1 MKHLFILFLVFVMTE
16 TAFAQGRRRRPE
28 PRRPHPRTR
37 VPMPMPRYTCQVVMV
52 DRYNRVVNRYWG
64 RTHSRFDRCRDA
76 MSSCYWDLKRY
87 GSRGRRCLQ
96 AH

>member
-1 MKHLFILFLVFVMTE
+1 MKHFLLFLLAFMMTVP
-16 TAFAQGRRRRPE
+16 AFAQGRRRPQ

-37 VPMPMPRYTCQVVMV
+37 IPMPRPRHTCQVVMV

-64 RTHSRFDRCRDA
+64 RSHSRFDRCQDA
-76 MSSCYWDLKRY
+76 FSSCYWDLKRY

-96 AH
+96 VH